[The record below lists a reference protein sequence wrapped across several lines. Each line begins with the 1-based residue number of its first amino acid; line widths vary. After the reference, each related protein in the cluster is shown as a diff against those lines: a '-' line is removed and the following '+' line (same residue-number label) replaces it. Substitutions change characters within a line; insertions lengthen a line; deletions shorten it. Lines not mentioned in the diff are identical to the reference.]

1 MAIGLCGIPAF
12 VASCHHAACT
22 ELRAAPSQSPDTA
35 LSLIRPANGY
45 CQRRCLSS
53 AGFSCWLCM
62 AGRRVAPV
70 VLVAGEPH
78 KHAFRSDVLLVRHLH
93 LQSCLPV
100 PSHGKMSQRYPCGPR
115 KSPSSNSVQGWG
127 SPDPP
132 HLQGSSQPPVPICH
146 ALPTPHMGL
155 WTAQQHHLPSSLAGC
170 IGLFHRS
177 ECR

>member
-115 KSPSSNSVQGWG
+115 KSPSLIQFCAGLGVTGP
-127 SPDPP
+127 SPSPGLITAPSANLPCSPHASHGAVDSAAAPP
-132 HLQGSSQPPVPICH
+132 PLFISGLHWP
-146 ALPTPHMGL
+146 LP
-155 WTAQQHHLPSSLAGC
+155 
-170 IGLFHRS
+170 
-177 ECR
+177 